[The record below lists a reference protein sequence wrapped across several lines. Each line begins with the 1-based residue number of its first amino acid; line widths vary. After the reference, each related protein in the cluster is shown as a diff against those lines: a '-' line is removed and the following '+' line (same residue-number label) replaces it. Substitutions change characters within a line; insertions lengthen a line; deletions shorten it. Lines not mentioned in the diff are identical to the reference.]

1 MRLTRLCALAL
12 LPLFLVFAGP
22 ATAAAAGAGTAV
34 VKNANDT
41 IRDLLRQK
49 VEPNSPA
56 EKRLAEQVTV
66 KVRGFLDVAE
76 LGKRALRDHWD
87 SLPAGKR
94 DEFIDLLRSLIEKN
108 YIKGLRSNIEYEVQ
122 YTGERRKGDDVVVN
136 TVIKTER
143 HGRPYELQID
153 YVLRQDGKTLR
164 AFDVVTDGIGLV
176 ENYRNQFNKI
186 IRKDGIDGLLARMR
200 KKHDSM

>member
-1 MRLTRLCALAL
+1 MRLTRLCAFAL
-12 LPLFLVFAGP
+12 LSLFVLSADSAV
-22 ATAAAAGAGTAV
+22 AAAGPGTNV

-41 IRDLLRQK
+41 IRDLLSQK
-49 VEPNSPA
+49 VAPDSPE
-56 EKRLAEQVTV
+56 EKRLAEEVTV

-87 SLPAGKR
+87 SLPAAKR
-94 DEFIDLLRSLIEKN
+94 DQFIDLLRSLIEKN
-108 YIKGLRSNIEYEVQ
+108 YIKGLRSNIEYEVA
-122 YTGERRKGDDVVVN
+122 YTGEQRKGDDIVVK
-136 TVIKTER
+136 TVIKAQR

-153 YVLRQDGKTLR
+153 YVLRQEGKNLR

-186 IRKDGIDGLLARMR
+186 IRKDGFDGLLARMR